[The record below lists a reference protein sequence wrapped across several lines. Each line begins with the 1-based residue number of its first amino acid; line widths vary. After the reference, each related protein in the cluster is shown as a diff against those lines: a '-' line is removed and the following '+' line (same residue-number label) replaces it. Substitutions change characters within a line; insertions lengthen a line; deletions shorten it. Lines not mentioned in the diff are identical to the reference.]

1 VPATCALRF
10 RRRRAP
16 APDYAPQESC
26 QTGWMM
32 GRRTATMLC
41 VLLAHAFVIYYSLVD
56 VWTPFSG
63 KAPSDPSEIMEIVDL
78 EARSEGSPPPDVVEQ
93 PLSEPH
99 LPRAPMEESV
109 MKPSAEEVAA
119 PPAGESQ
126 APDFVDWPIEQR
138 ASAKRVLEAEREA
151 ERVAKMFSG
160 PDGTWASLTKR
171 ERSRLKKFRWKKGV
185 DGFEYDEKGNAIFHI
200 SEGCVVVNMAFI
212 GCALGKAKVHG
223 DLFKDM
229 RLYFDE
235 QRLPLTDEGNGTE
248 PEALRP
254 AN

>member
-1 VPATCALRF
+1 
-10 RRRRAP
+10 
-16 APDYAPQESC
+16 
-26 QTGWMM
+26 MM

-41 VLLAHAFVIYYSLVD
+41 VLLAHMVVVYYSLID
-56 VWTPFSG
+56 LWTPF
-63 KAPSDPSEIMEIVDL
+63 ADAEPRDPSEIMEVVPM
-78 EARSEGSPPPDVVEQ
+78 EAENGDDEPPDVIHQ
-93 PLSEPH
+93 LWKDPPLPQ
-99 LPRAPMEESV
+99 APMEETV
-109 MKPSAEEVAA
+109 AEAPAPSATPA

-126 APDFVDWPIEQR
+126 APDYVDWPIEQR
-138 ASAKRVLEAEREA
+138 ISAKRALDDEAEA
-151 ERVAKMFSG
+151 ERVVKMFSG

-235 QRLPLTDEGNGTE
+235 QRLPQNDDGNGTE

>member
-1 VPATCALRF
+1 VTPRRQPQASRSDPAPV
-10 RRRRAP
+10 AP
-16 APDYAPQESC
+16 A
-26 QTGWMM
+26 
-32 GRRTATMLC
+32 
-41 VLLAHAFVIYYSLVD
+41 
-56 VWTPFSG
+56 
-63 KAPSDPSEIMEIVDL
+63 
-78 EARSEGSPPPDVVEQ
+78 
-93 PLSEPH
+93 
-99 LPRAPMEESV
+99 
-109 MKPSAEEVAA
+109 
-119 PPAGESQ
+119 AGESQ
-126 APDFVDWPIEQR
+126 APDFVDWPVEQR
-138 ASAKRVLEAEREA
+138 LSAKRALDAEAEA

-160 PDGTWASLTKR
+160 PGGTWASLTKR

-185 DGFEYDEKGNAIFHI
+185 DGFEYDDKGNAIFHI

-235 QRLPLTDEGNGTE
+235 QRLPQTDDGNGTE

>member
-1 VPATCALRF
+1 
-10 RRRRAP
+10 
-16 APDYAPQESC
+16 
-26 QTGWMM
+26 
-32 GRRTATMLC
+32 MLC
-41 VLLAHAFVIYYSLVD
+41 VLLAHAYAIVALMVFMRPLQRLPNVGALTNEPIDIPLEPD
-56 VWTPFSG
+56 KG
-63 KAPSDPSEIMEIVDL
+63 LPSQ
-78 EARSEGSPPPDVVEQ
+78 PDV
-93 PLSEPH
+93 P
-99 LPRAPMEESV
+99 
-109 MKPSAEEVAA
+109 PSAMPPATPQRVPSPSVSPKPA
-119 PPAGESQ
+119 PAPAAGESS
-126 APDFVDWPIEQR
+126 APDFVDWPVEQR
-138 ASAKRVLEAEREA
+138 ISARRALEAEREA

-171 ERSRLKKFRWKKGV
+171 ERSRLQKFRWKPGV

-200 SEGCVVVNMAFI
+200 SEGCVVVNLAFI

-235 QRLPLTDEGNGTE
+235 QRLPPMDDGNGTE

>member
-1 VPATCALRF
+1 MSLGELLLPFPDAVLDDSFVTEVVYIEDDALRELEPPPSVPF
-10 RRRRAP
+10 IFPPQTLPQALMDDADAEAVVGLPPGESTAP
-16 APDYAPQESC
+16 A
-26 QTGWMM
+26 
-32 GRRTATMLC
+32 
-41 VLLAHAFVIYYSLVD
+41 
-56 VWTPFSG
+56 
-63 KAPSDPSEIMEIVDL
+63 
-78 EARSEGSPPPDVVEQ
+78 
-93 PLSEPH
+93 
-99 LPRAPMEESV
+99 
-109 MKPSAEEVAA
+109 
-119 PPAGESQ
+119 
-126 APDFVDWPIEQR
+126 FVDWPVER
-138 ASAKRVLEAEREA
+138 KVSAKRVLAAEAEA

-171 ERSRLKKFRWKKGV
+171 ERSRLKKFRWKAGI
-185 DGFEYDEKGNAIFHI
+185 DGFEYDDKGNAIFHI

-235 QRLPLTDEGNGTE
+235 QRLPQNDDGNGTE

>member
-1 VPATCALRF
+1 
-10 RRRRAP
+10 
-16 APDYAPQESC
+16 
-26 QTGWMM
+26 MM

-41 VLLAHAFVIYYSLVD
+41 VLLAHAYVIYYSMVD
-56 VWTPFSG
+56 LWTPF
-63 KAPSDPSEIMEIVDL
+63 AAVAPTDPSDVMVVEFL
-78 EARSEGSPPPDVVEQ
+78 ELDPQDDEPPPPPGIQLWEDP
-93 PLSEPH
+93 PLPQ
-99 LPRAPMEESV
+99 APMEESV
-109 MKPSAEEVAA
+109 VEAVA

-138 ASAKRVLEAEREA
+138 ISAKRALEIEAEA

-160 PDGTWASLTKR
+160 PGGTWASLTKR

-185 DGFEYDEKGNAIFHI
+185 DGFEYDEKGNAIIHI

-235 QRLPLTDEGNGTE
+235 QRLPETDDGNGTE

>member
-1 VPATCALRF
+1 MT
-10 RRRRAP
+10 
-16 APDYAPQESC
+16 
-26 QTGWMM
+26 

-41 VLLAHAFVIYYSLVD
+41 VLLAHISVVYYSLVD
-56 VWTPFSG
+56 LWTPFSD
-63 KAPSDPSEIMEIVDL
+63 PLTEDPSEIMELMIL
-78 EARSEGSPPPDVVEQ
+78 EEDETFEEEPPRIPFQLWESPALPEAPLEE
-93 PLSEPH
+93 LSED
-99 LPRAPMEESV
+99 
-109 MKPSAEEVAA
+109 AA
-119 PPAGESQ
+119 PPTAESTG
-126 APDFVDWPIEQR
+126 PDFVDWPIEQR
-138 ASAKRVLEAEREA
+138 ISAKRALEAEREA

-171 ERSRLKKFRWKKGV
+171 ERSRLKKFRWKPGV
-185 DGFEYDEKGNAIFHI
+185 DGFEYDDKGNAIFHI
-200 SEGCVVVNMAFI
+200 SEGCVVVNLAFI

-235 QRLPLTDEGNGTE
+235 QRLPQTDDGNGTE

>member
-1 VPATCALRF
+1 
-10 RRRRAP
+10 
-16 APDYAPQESC
+16 
-26 QTGWMM
+26 MM

-41 VLLAHAFVIYYSLVD
+41 VLLAHAFIVYSTLVD
-56 VWTPFSG
+56 LWSPLPDVEPTGPVV
-63 KAPSDPSEIMEIVDL
+63 EMEITFL
-78 EARSEGSPPPDVVEQ
+78 EETADGPPPYLVEQ
-93 PLSEPH
+93 LWKDPPLPT
-99 LPRAPMEESV
+99 APMEETV
-109 MKPSAEEVAA
+109 AEEAA
-119 PPAGESQ
+119 PPPGESQ

-138 ASAKRVLEAEREA
+138 LSAKRALDAEAEA

-185 DGFEYDEKGNAIFHI
+185 DGFEYDDKGNAIFHI

-235 QRLPLTDEGNGTE
+235 QRLPQTDDGNGTE